1 MILVKRMNFVE
12 NVAASKSTYWKFHF
26 SCEAEN
32 NETMKQSDRLLWLIA
47 NRKLFSRDVVF
58 V

>member
-1 MILVKRMNFVE
+1 MILLKGMNFVE
-12 NVAASKSTYWKFHF
+12 NVGASKARIGNSISLMRRKI
-26 SCEAEN
+26 
-32 NETMKQSDRLLWLIA
+32 MKQSDRLLWLIA